1 MGFGI
6 LFLGYF
12 VGFIMF
18 VGHLAILRVV
28 SALAT
33 LFAAYKLSKYNVCF
47 KPLIWISIASVAF
60 YGVVSVFDILEY
72 LNIIS
77 IEGTA
82 ARSILSYPNIPM
94 TFLFHA
100 ALLYGIRKIAI
111 DTDVPKITFAATRNF
126 IFHVILLALELISIL
141 PFTVTRNMFVLSVVV
156 ALILAVLNLILI
168 FKCYANIC
176 DINDVDM
183 EKRTRRKKGGK
194 NN

>member
-33 LFAAYKLSKYNVCF
+33 LFASYKLSKYNVSF
-47 KPLIWISIASVAF
+47 KPLIWISIASIAF

-82 ARSILSYPNIPM
+82 TRSILSYPNIPM

>member
-82 ARSILSYPNIPM
+82 TRSILSYPNIPM

-126 IFHVILLALELISIL
+126 IFHVILLALELISTL

>member
-1 MGFGI
+1 
-6 LFLGYF
+6 
-12 VGFIMF
+12 MF

-33 LFAAYKLSKYNVCF
+33 LFASYKLSKYNVSF
-47 KPLIWISIASVAF
+47 KPLIWISIASIAF

-82 ARSILSYPNIPM
+82 TRSILSYPNIPM

>member
-47 KPLIWISIASVAF
+47 KPLIWISLASIAF

-82 ARSILSYPNIPM
+82 TRSILSYPNIPM

-183 EKRTRRKKGGK
+183 EKKNTKKKRREE
-194 NN
+194 

>member
-1 MGFGI
+1 
-6 LFLGYF
+6 
-12 VGFIMF
+12 
-18 VGHLAILRVV
+18 
-28 SALAT
+28 
-33 LFAAYKLSKYNVCF
+33 
-47 KPLIWISIASVAF
+47 
-60 YGVVSVFDILEY
+60 
-72 LNIIS
+72 
-77 IEGTA
+77 
-82 ARSILSYPNIPM
+82 M

>member
-33 LFAAYKLSKYNVCF
+33 LFAAYKLSKYNVSF
-47 KPLIWISIASVAF
+47 KPLIWISIASIAF

-82 ARSILSYPNIPM
+82 TRSILSYPNIPM